1 MAGKN
6 IFELFNNADKDINK
20 IITVPVDMVQPSR
33 YQPRLKFDEEALQEL
48 ADSIKENGLIQ
59 PITVRQINDH
69 YEIIAGER
77 RYRATR
83 IAGFNEIK
91 CYVLSPS
98 EDQAA
103 QMALVENVQR
113 ENLSAIEE
121 AKSYLQI
128 MRQAGMTQ
136 EQVAQK
142 IGKSQSA
149 VANKIRLLNLPQ
161 EIQDGVVEG
170 KITER
175 HARALLSAPEEKQKE
190 AFHHILKKELNV
202 RESEAYIE
210 TLNLPEK
217 VHKRQKTQGFSRN
230 TQIAINTI
238 NQSVKM
244 IDKLGI
250 KVSVETQDT
259 DQEVRMIVHLP
270 KEN

>member
-1 MAGKN
+1 MAAKN
-6 IFELFNNADKDINK
+6 IFDLFNNTDKAVHK
-20 IITVPVDMVQPSR
+20 IVTVPVDLVQPSR
-33 YQPRLKFDEEALQEL
+33 YQPRLKFDQESLQEL

-59 PITVRQINDH
+59 PITVRQIDDH

-77 RYRATR
+77 RYRALR
-83 IAGFNEIK
+83 MAGYEEIK

-128 MRQAGMTQ
+128 MRQANMTQ
-136 EQVAQK
+136 EQVARK

-161 EIQDGVVEG
+161 EIQDGVMEG

-190 AFHHILKKELNV
+190 AYHHIIEKDLNV
-202 RESEAYIE
+202 RESETYIE
-210 TLNLPEK
+210 SLNLPEK
-217 VHKRQKTQGFSRN
+217 AHKHQRTQGFSRN
-230 TQIAINTI
+230 TQVAVNTI
-238 NQSVKM
+238 NQSIKM
-244 IDKLGI
+244 IEKLGI
-250 KVSVETQDT
+250 KASVETQDT
-259 DQEVRMIVHLP
+259 ENEVRMIIHLP

>member
-1 MAGKN
+1 MSGKN
-6 IFELFNNADKDINK
+6 IFELFNTEGKNK
-20 IITVPVDMVQPSR
+20 SQIITVPVDMVQPSR

-48 ADSIKENGLIQ
+48 ADSIQENGLIQ
-59 PITVRQINDH
+59 PITVREVEDH

-83 IAGFNEIK
+83 LAGYDEIK
-91 CYVLSPS
+91 CYVLSPN
-98 EDQAA
+98 ENQAA

-128 MRQAGMTQ
+128 MRHASMTQ
-136 EQVAQK
+136 EQVAKK

-161 EIQDGVVEG
+161 EIQEGVIAG
-170 KITER
+170 QITER
-175 HARALLSAPEEKQKE
+175 HARALLSVPEEKQK
-190 AFHHILKKELNV
+190 AAYHHILKKELNV
-202 RESEAYIE
+202 RETEAYVE
-210 TLNLPEK
+210 SLNLPEK

-230 TQIAINTI
+230 TQIAVNTI

-244 IDKLGI
+244 IEKLGI
-250 KVSVETQDT
+250 QVSVDTQDT

-270 KEN
+270 KGN

>member
-128 MRQAGMTQ
+128 MRQASMTQ

-161 EIQDGVVEG
+161 EIQDAVVEG